1 MTLEGCFRGRLP
13 HQCKDSGIDSRYDTR
28 TGVSAWIPVC
38 IVWGRVA
45 SLCSLWGNDFSSFD
59 VFGSWGGQ
67 NVQSPHDVWHILG
80 GRTRHVVCVMTRV
93 LEICVIV
100 MITHI
105 HLLVLCVIFVC
116 DSNVG
121 HLTGS
126 VRRQRVWWWGVFM
139 GKHSGCV
146 VDGCLLERPDGE
158 EEMPGSV

>member
-1 MTLEGCFRGRLP
+1 MTHSGWEDSSRG
-13 HQCKDSGIDSRYDTR
+13 
-28 TGVSAWIPVC
+28 VC
-38 IVWGRVA
+38 E
-45 SLCSLWGNDFSSFD
+45 
-59 VFGSWGGQ
+59 
-67 NVQSPHDVWHILG
+67 
-80 GRTRHVVCVMTRV
+80 MTKE

-121 HLTGS
+121 HLMGS
-126 VRRQRVWWWGVFM
+126 VRGVFM

-158 EEMPGSV
+158 